1 MASKSRVIPS
11 LVIMEIEKYFSDQ
24 KTKGKKM
31 FKDAVRG
38 EGVKE
43 RKRKQKDLQ
52 ELPKLS
58 RVDVE
63 EAYRNCQTNAE
74 RHSLLSDLLVRRGE
88 GVTSTS
94 RRVGPELSKRIYLQ
108 FTSLQPE
115 LSLDL

>member
-1 MASKSRVIPS
+1 
-11 LVIMEIEKYFSDQ
+11 
-24 KTKGKKM
+24 M

-63 EAYRNCQTNAE
+63 E
-74 RHSLLSDLLVRRGE
+74 VR
-88 GVTSTS
+88 
-94 RRVGPELSKRIYLQ
+94 
-108 FTSLQPE
+108 
-115 LSLDL
+115 